1 MRLDLACD
9 VRFPGFRLLGDLDL
23 PLAGVT
29 ALFGPSGSGKS
40 TLLRVIAGL
49 ERGNRGH
56 VRMGGDTWQ
65 DAAGGV
71 FVPPHRRRVGIV
83 FQDARLFPH
92 RTVHANLLYGRR
104 RARAAPDVM
113 SEEQVVR
120 LLGIGQLLG
129 RHVSR
134 LSGGERQRVAI
145 ARAVLANPR
154 LLLMDEPL
162 SSLDERLR
170 EEALDLLERM
180 AGELAVPIVYVTHS
194 IEEVIRLASR
204 LVLLEQGSIVAS
216 GSLEEI
222 SNRLDLRAY
231 TGRLDAG
238 SVLTT
243 RVDGHDPACGLTT
256 LGFDDVKLLV
266 PLIEVSVGSTV
277 HVRIRARDVALSLG
291 AVSGTSFLNVIP
303 AKVIEVADDPGPHA
317 HVLLDAGQPLWAR
330 IMRRSI
336 DDLGITPGKPIH
348 ALIKAVAVDRRS
360 LGRPTAV
367 DRALAGNRESR
378 DG

>member
-9 VRFPGFRLLGDLDL
+9 VRFEGFRLQGGLDL

-49 ERGNRGH
+49 ERGSAGH
-56 VRMGGDTWQ
+56 VRVSGDTWQ
-65 DAAGGV
+65 DTERGI
-71 FVPPHRRRVGIV
+71 FVPPWRRRVGFV

-104 RARAAPDVM
+104 RAGGAADVM
-113 SEEQVVR
+113 DEQHLVD
-120 LLGIGQLLG
+120 LLAIRPLLP

-170 EEALDLLERM
+170 EEALDLLERL
-180 AGELAVPIVYVTHS
+180 AGELDVPIVYVTHN
-194 IEEVIRLASR
+194 IEEVIRLAAR
-204 LVLLEQGSIVAS
+204 LVLLERGRIVAS
-216 GSLEEI
+216 GSLEEV
-222 SNRLDLRAY
+222 SNRLDLRSY

-243 RVDGHDPACGLTT
+243 RVEAHDPAAGLTS
-256 LGFDDVKLLV
+256 LGFGGRLLLA
-266 PLIEVSVGSTV
+266 PLIDVAVGSTV
-277 HVRIRARDVALSLG
+277 HVRIRARDVALSLE
-291 AVSGTSFLNVIP
+291 AVARTSFLNVLP
-303 AKVIEVADDPGPHA
+303 ATVIEVANDPGPHA

-330 IMRRSI
+330 IMRRSVS
-336 DDLGITPGKPIH
+336 DLGIRPGLAVH
-348 ALIKAVAVDRRS
+348 VLIKAVAVDRRS
-360 LGRPTAV
+360 LGRATAV
-367 DRALAGNRESR
+367 DRALADAGR
-378 DG
+378 G